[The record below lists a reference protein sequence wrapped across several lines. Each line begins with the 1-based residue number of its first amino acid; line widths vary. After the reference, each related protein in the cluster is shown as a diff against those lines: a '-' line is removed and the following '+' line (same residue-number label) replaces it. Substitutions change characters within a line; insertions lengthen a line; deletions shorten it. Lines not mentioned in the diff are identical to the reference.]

1 MSQPKQQLTRAVWI
15 VSIML
20 MVVGC
25 GSTASEKE
33 SAASATTA
41 VISTT
46 STTTSTSTSP
56 SSNGTYQTKIFRP
69 AFSVDL
75 PSGWT
80 VVERDAAAAQIFVP
94 CDACEHGG
102 EENGEITL
110 DMTLG
115 KVSPEEAIAKLRGAS
130 NAESQP
136 AAPAHVGSLDG
147 FKFTATRTGAGEVKF
162 ADIGYHTEAD
172 GEPIDVMAMDV
183 GGRTVTIFMDPHV
196 ATGPAAQEF
205 ATVAAEILKSIQF
218 AS

>member
-20 MVVGC
+20 TVVGC

-33 SAASATTA
+33 SAASPTTA
-41 VISTT
+41 VTSTT
-46 STTTSTSTSP
+46 STTTSTSASAP
-56 SSNGTYQTKIFRP
+56 SSNTYQTKIFRP

-80 VVERDAAAAQIFVP
+80 AVERDIAAVQIFVP

-136 AAPAHVGSLDG
+136 AAPAHLESLDG
-147 FKFTATRTGAGEVKF
+147 FKFTATRTGAGEMKF
-162 ADIGYHTEAD
+162 ADIGYRSEAD
-172 GEPIDVMAMDV
+172 GEPIDVFALDV
-183 GGRTVTIFMDPHV
+183 GGRTVTIFVDPHT
-196 ATGPAAQEF
+196 ATGGAAQEF
-205 ATVAAEILKSIQF
+205 AVAAAAIVKSIQF